1 MCGHIIDEYIED
13 KEWIVFYDMRLYYL
27 EVVDMFFEMYD
38 ELEWYLAQHIPLNQ
52 REQEMWYISRIL
64 KDHLTY

>member
-27 EVVDMFFEMYD
+27 EVVDIFFEMYD